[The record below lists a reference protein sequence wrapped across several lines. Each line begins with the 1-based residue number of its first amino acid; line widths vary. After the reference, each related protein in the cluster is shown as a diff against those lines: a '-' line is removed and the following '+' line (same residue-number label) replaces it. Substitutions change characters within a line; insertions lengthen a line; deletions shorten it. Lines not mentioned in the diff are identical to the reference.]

1 MAQKIYFGQATL
13 LFVTHPNPHTPCT
26 CRLNGHYFSIYPS
39 LCLWAQTLLPV
50 HPSHPHSPPHSSPG
64 ILKWN
69 EIIPPC
75 SGSTLVYST
84 LLAIRPR
91 PCWLLQMNFSI
102 YRTPVALQLI
112 SEFSLV
118 MCPIFHQRD
127 ALASPTAG
135 TYLWPPL
142 LSCLPACLSLS
153 GLCVCARSGDQV
165 TSI

>member
-1 MAQKIYFGQATL
+1 MATIFPSTHLSVCGPKHCS
-13 LFVTHPNPHTPCT
+13 LFIRPTHN
-26 CRLNGHYFSIYPS
+26 S
-39 LCLWAQTLLPV
+39 A
-50 HPSHPHSPPHSSPG
+50 PHSSPG

-84 LLAIRPR
+84 PLAIRPR

-142 LSCLPACLSLS
+142 LSCLPGCPCLSLS